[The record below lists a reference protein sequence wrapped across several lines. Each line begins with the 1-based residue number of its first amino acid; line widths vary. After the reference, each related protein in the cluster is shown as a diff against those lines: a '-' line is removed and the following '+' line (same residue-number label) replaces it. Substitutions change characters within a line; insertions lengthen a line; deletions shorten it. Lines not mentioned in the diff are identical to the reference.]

1 MYLLPVG
8 LAFAWIA
15 MPSAGAVTP
24 LRYDARFQL
33 NAHCATASVAA
44 MRAAGLKLRRL
55 KDGPQ
60 IEEFEAKDF
69 WLETFMKFVL
79 TDPCIRSHRVKATYE
94 KKYAP

>member
-1 MYLLPVG
+1 
-8 LAFAWIA
+8 
-15 MPSAGAVTP
+15 
-24 LRYDARFQL
+24 
-33 NAHCATASVAA
+33 

>member
-15 MPSAGAVTP
+15 MPSAGTDTP
-24 LRYDARFQL
+24 VRYDARFKL
-33 NAHCATASVAA
+33 NAECATASVAA
-44 MRAAGLKLRRL
+44 MREAGLRLRRL
-55 KDGPQ
+55 KNGAQ
-60 IEEFEAKDF
+60 IKEFEAKDF